1 MANRIDGLHKKSVE
15 LVDEK
20 KTLSTQSDS
29 LHFDFG
35 IIEELSAGLSDE
47 DDVGHLLEHEKVLTS
62 EIKQTDDAIDD
73 NAGKRREKIVEVDSY
88 IESLEDNLSK
98 LEQMKAISDLGNGER
113 SSERTEKRIGELQ
126 EIRELLEG
134 ESADSY
140 SLTEKA
146 SDTGIN
152 QILEKPNIEF
162 EHDAFQEKAFSF
174 PILLQTKETWN
185 KDSDGMDVYNTPVET
200 GKKLDNNQGKVQ
212 GFLGT
217 CGIVSCVNVLRLAGL
232 VDASEEQVL
241 AVARKKGL
249 CTKLFASKYSK
260 GGTTAKQR
268 MEILNAFG
276 LESELR
282 ECTVDKIADSISEGR
297 GVIIS
302 VYASRLWWP
311 TPTDPNATHAITV
324 TSVKKN
330 KHCDVVGFYVC
341 DSGRHMDS
349 DSSQYYSVDDM
360 EFALTGRKMNVTKN
374 IIR

>member
-1 MANRIDGLHKKSVE
+1 MANRLDGLRNKSVE
-15 LVDEK
+15 LVGEK
-20 KTLSTQSDS
+20 KTLLTQSDS
-29 LHFDFG
+29 LHFDLG

-47 DDVGHLLEHEKVLTS
+47 DDVGQILGHEKVVSS
-62 EIKQTDDAIDD
+62 EIKKTTDAIDD
-73 NAGKRREKIVEVDSY
+73 NASQRQDKIVEVDSY

-98 LEQMKAISDLGNGER
+98 LEQMKTISDLGNIER
-113 SSERTEKRIGELQ
+113 SSTRTEKKIGELQ

-140 SLTEKA
+140 SLTENA
-146 SDTGIN
+146 NDTRIN
-152 QILEKPNIEF
+152 QILDKPNIEF
-162 EHDAFQEKAFSF
+162 EHDAFQEKAISF

-185 KDSDGMDVYNTPVET
+185 RDSDGMDVYNTPMET
-200 GKKLDNNQGKVQ
+200 GKKLDNKQGKVQ

-232 VDASEEQVL
+232 VDVSEEQVL

-282 ECTVDKIADSISEGR
+282 ECTVDKIADNISEGR
-297 GVIIS
+297 GVIVS
-302 VYASRLWWP
+302 VYAARLWWP

-330 KHCDVVGFYVC
+330 KYDDVVGFYVC
-341 DSGRHMDS
+341 DSGRHMET